1 MKFFNKIFR
10 HPIFFGICLVLLSII
25 AAMGFRHVAQK
36 TGSELITPLD
46 NVSSLQSDIKAT
58 DYSLKKNE
66 FNKIQKINEIILKHK
81 EHHKKTFLT
90 LYEYHFSSISL
101 LIIFSILTGLLAF
114 LIGQKGWKET
124 HQTTRT
130 LFLTCG
136 ALASFYA
143 LSINVYKQD
152 VGINKNLDSYIQYD
166 NLQKE
171 ILNYYSTEPN
181 QKLDGDTLNFSDFHT
196 YTVKRLVEINNIYLE
211 FDKNAVEVKNYLDE
225 M

>member
-1 MKFFNKIFR
+1 MKFFNNILR
-10 HPIFFGICLVLLSII
+10 HPIFLCICLVLLSQIS
-25 AAMGFRHVAQK
+25 AVGFRYLAQK
-36 TGSELITPLD
+36 TGNELITPLD

-58 DYSLKKNE
+58 DYSLKENE
-66 FNKIQKINEIILKHK
+66 FKKIQKVNEIISKHK

-90 LYEYHFSSISL
+90 LYGYHFSSISL
-101 LIIFSILTGLLAF
+101 LIIFSILTGFLAF
-114 LIGQKGWKET
+114 LIGQEGWKET
-124 HQTTRT
+124 HRITRF

-136 ALASFYA
+136 ALTSFYA

-181 QKLDGDTLNFSDFHT
+181 QKLDGDTLSFSDFHT
-196 YTVKRLVEINNIYLE
+196 YTIKRLVEINNIYLE
-211 FDKNAVEVKNYLDE
+211 FDKDAIEVKNYLDE